1 MTSPSITPTTTTEPD
16 LIFCDTLR
24 PSVYCLSKV
33 NFVCKIINSERML
46 LNTETDI
53 RDSPPSKRSKLL
65 DRRIEAV
72 VSEEILLPVPLVN
85 VLTAKVKNK
94 KYTSLLGQLVLKTF

>member
-1 MTSPSITPTTTTEPD
+1 
-16 LIFCDTLR
+16 
-24 PSVYCLSKV
+24 
-33 NFVCKIINSERML
+33 ML

-85 VLTAKVKNK
+85 VLTANVKNK
-94 KYTSLLGQLVLKTF
+94 KYTSLLGQLVLETF